1 MSLQLHQ
8 HPMAA
13 IVYRSLLDTSMLWEM
28 GREGTKCTLS
38 KSHPKPREEKEGH
51 SGLLCVSPDFFFS
64 DLVTLCF
71 FLSLVLCF

>member
-38 KSHPKPREEKEGH
+38 KSHHNSRH
-51 SGLLCVSPDFFFS
+51 SGRKKMGSKEKRKGVRKRR
-64 DLVTLCF
+64 VTGWKMGWK
-71 FLSLVLCF
+71 